1 MGQDTLDETPA
12 AEDAVDT
19 PHDQSGGVERLEVH
33 HKPHPTHGWREVLN
47 EILVIMLGVLIA
59 LGLEQFVEALHWSHK
74 VAQAEENMRV
84 ELGRDRTDAAQY
96 AILATCTDRYLDR
109 MRDDLL
115 NQDKADLARLQTV
128 GEPFVTEP
136 WTATAW
142 DAAVASQIGDHMA
155 TGRFLNYAEAFRRA
169 DLMKEVQF
177 RLRDH
182 FAAAMVGRFGV
193 GGGEAQAAALT
204 AAELL
209 RRDITL
215 ARAITSDFVANTDAL
230 NITPSAA
237 GAAAYQK
244 TADRCVAALP
254 AGPPVKA
261 ATTARPG

>member
-1 MGQDTLDETPA
+1 MAEDTLD
-12 AEDAVDT
+12 DT
-19 PHDQSGGVERLEVH
+19 PVAQNADRTPPDPSAGAEGVEVH

-47 EILVIMLGVLIA
+47 EILVIVLGVLIA
-59 LGLEQFVEALHWSHK
+59 LGLDQFVEALHWSHK

-84 ELGRDRTDAAQY
+84 ELARDRTGAAQY
-96 AILATCTDRYLDR
+96 AILATCTNRYLDR

-115 NQDKADLARLQTV
+115 GQDKADLTRLQAL

-169 DLMKEVQF
+169 DLMKDVQF

-182 FAAAMVGRFGV
+182 YAAAMVGRFGV
-193 GGGEAQAAALT
+193 GGEQAQAEALT
-204 AAELL
+204 AAEQL

-215 ARAITSDFVANTDAL
+215 ARAITSDFIANTDAL
-230 NITPSAA
+230 NIAPNAT

-244 TADRCVAALP
+244 DADRCVTAISQEP
-254 AGPPVKA
+254 AVKA
-261 ATTARPG
+261 QASVR